1 MQKNRKRIFTW
12 ILLFTVSIQVFW
24 WDGISV
30 SAEPAA
36 IEAPS
41 AVLLESS
48 TGKVVFEQNARERR
62 SPASITK
69 IMTLLLTFEAL
80 DQGKIKLEDPVTVSA
95 YASSMGGSQVF
106 LAENEVQTLETMIK
120 CIAVASGNDAS
131 VAVAVL
137 LESSTGKVVFE
148 QNARERR
155 SPASITKIM
164 TLLLTFEALDQGKIK
179 LEDPVTVSAYASS
192 MGGSQVFLAENEVQ
206 TLETMIKC
214 IAVASGND
222 ASVAVAEYI
231 AGSEEAFVDQM
242 NQKAAELGMVDTHF
256 EDCCGLTDS
265 DGHYTTAMDVAIM
278 SRELTVKYPQVFE
291 YTGIWMEDITHETRQ
306 GSSTFTLNS
315 TNKLLKQYQWATG
328 LKTGSTSKAKFCLS
342 ATATKDGIDLIAVVM
357 GAPDYKARF
366 KDAQTLLSYG
376 FNVSDLYLD
385 ENTDVLEDLRIEG
398 GVEDTV
404 PVRYQSEFRYLDTEG
419 NSLDGVKK
427 TIELPEE
434 AQAPVAKG
442 AEAGRA
448 VYLLNGVEI
457 GSVPILYENDVAKA
471 VYKDYLFKIM
481 EFYLL

>member
-1 MQKNRKRIFTW
+1 MQKNRNCVCGW
-12 ILLFTVSIQVFW
+12 IMLFAIGIQMFW
-24 WDGISV
+24 WNGFRA

-48 TGKVVFEQNARERR
+48 TGKVIFEQNARERR

-80 DQGKIKLEDPVTVSA
+80 E
-95 YASSMGGSQVF
+95 
-106 LAENEVQTLETMIK
+106 
-120 CIAVASGNDAS
+120 
-131 VAVAVL
+131 
-137 LESSTGKVVFE
+137 
-148 QNARERR
+148 
-155 SPASITKIM
+155 
-164 TLLLTFEALDQGKIK
+164 QGKIK

-222 ASVAVAEYI
+222 ASVAVAEYL
-231 AGSEEAFVDQM
+231 AGSEEAFVEQM
-242 NQKAAELGMVDTHF
+242 NEKAAELGMVDTHF

-265 DGHYTTAMDVAIM
+265 DGHYTTAMDVAVM
-278 SRELTVKYPQVFE
+278 SRELTVKYPKVFE

-357 GAPDYKARF
+357 GAPDYKTRF
-366 KDAQTLLSYG
+366 KDARTLLSYG
-376 FNVSDLYLD
+376 FHVSSLYLD
-385 ENTDVLEDLRIEG
+385 ENTDPLEALRVEG

-419 NSLDGVKK
+419 NSLAGVEKS
-427 TIELPEE
+427 IELPEM
-434 AQAPVAKG
+434 AVAPVAKG
-442 AEAGRA
+442 TEAGRA

-471 VYKDYLFKIM
+471 VYRDYLFKIM

>member
-1 MQKNRKRIFTW
+1 MQKNRKTIYGW

-24 WDGISV
+24 WNGITV
-30 SAEPAA
+30 SADPAA

-41 AVLLESS
+41 AVLMESS
-48 TGKVVFEQNARERR
+48 TGKVIFEQNARERR

-80 DQGKIKLEDPVTVSA
+80 DQGKIKP
-95 YASSMGGSQVF
+95 
-106 LAENEVQTLETMIK
+106 
-120 CIAVASGNDAS
+120 
-131 VAVAVL
+131 
-137 LESSTGKVVFE
+137 
-148 QNARERR
+148 
-155 SPASITKIM
+155 
-164 TLLLTFEALDQGKIK
+164 
-179 LEDPVTVSAYASS
+179 EDPVTVSAYASS

-231 AGSEEAFVDQM
+231 AGSEEAFVEKM
-242 NQKAAELGMVDTHF
+242 NEKAAELGMADTHF

-278 SRELTVKYPQVFE
+278 SRELTVKYPQVFD

-306 GSSTFTLNS
+306 GTSQFTLNS

-385 ENTDVLEDLRIEG
+385 ENTDALEDLRVQG

-404 PVRYQSEFRYLDTEG
+404 PVKYQSEFRYLDTEG
-419 NSLDGVKK
+419 NSLAGVEKS
-427 TIELPEE
+427 IELPET
-434 AQAPVAKG
+434 AVAPVVKG

-448 VYLLNGVEI
+448 VYLLNGEKI
-457 GSVPILYENDVAKA
+457 GSVPILYDSDVAKA
-471 VYKDYLFKIM
+471 VYKDYLLKIM

>member
-1 MQKNRKRIFTW
+1 MRKMSKRICGW
-12 ILLFTVSIQVFW
+12 LLLFILGIQVFW
-24 WDGISV
+24 WGGIAAC
-30 SAEPAA
+30 AEPAA

-48 TGKVVFEQNARERR
+48 TGKVIFEQNARERR

-95 YASSMGGSQVF
+95 YASSMGGSQV
-106 LAENEVQTLETMIK
+106 
-120 CIAVASGNDAS
+120 
-131 VAVAVL
+131 
-137 LESSTGKVVFE
+137 
-148 QNARERR
+148 
-155 SPASITKIM
+155 
-164 TLLLTFEALDQGKIK
+164 
-179 LEDPVTVSAYASS
+179 Y
-192 MGGSQVFLAENEVQ
+192 LAENEVQ

-231 AGSEEAFVDQM
+231 AGSEEAFVEQM
-242 NQKAAELGMVDTHF
+242 NAKAAELGMTDTHF

-278 SRELTVKYPQVFE
+278 SRELTVKYPEVFE

-342 ATATKDGIDLIAVVM
+342 ATATKNGIDLIAVVM

-385 ENTDVLEDLRIEG
+385 ENTDALPNLRVKG

-404 PVRYQSEFRYLDTEG
+404 PIKYQSEFRYLDTEG
-419 NSLDGVKK
+419 NSLDGVEKK
-427 TIELPEE
+427 IELPES
-434 AQAPVAKG
+434 AVAPF
-442 AEAGRA
+442 AEGDMAGKA
-448 VYLLNGVEI
+448 VYFLNGTEI
-457 GSVPILYENDVAKA
+457 GSVPILYENAVAKA
-471 VYKDYLFKIM
+471 VYKDYLRKIM

>member
-1 MQKNRKRIFTW
+1 M
-12 ILLFTVSIQVFW
+12 
-24 WDGISV
+24 
-30 SAEPAA
+30 
-36 IEAPS
+36 
-41 AVLLESS
+41 
-48 TGKVVFEQNARERR
+48 
-62 SPASITK
+62 
-69 IMTLLLTFEAL
+69 
-80 DQGKIKLEDPVTVSA
+80 
-95 YASSMGGSQVF
+95 
-106 LAENEVQTLETMIK
+106 
-120 CIAVASGNDAS
+120 
-131 VAVAVL
+131 
-137 LESSTGKVVFE
+137 
-148 QNARERR
+148 
-155 SPASITKIM
+155 
-164 TLLLTFEALDQGKIK
+164 
-179 LEDPVTVSAYASS
+179 
-192 MGGSQVFLAENEVQ
+192 FLAENEVQ

-231 AGSEEAFVDQM
+231 AGSEEAFVEQM

-278 SRELTVKYPQVFE
+278 SRELTVKHPRVFE

-385 ENTDVLEDLRIEG
+385 ENTDSLGDLRVES

-419 NSLDGVKK
+419 NSLDGVEKS
-427 TIELPEE
+427 IELPET
-434 AQAPVAKG
+434 AVAPVTKG
-442 AEAGRA
+442 TEAGRA
-448 VYLLNGVEI
+448 VYLLNGAEI
-457 GSVPILYENDVAKA
+457 GSVPILYDSDVAEA
-471 VYKDYLFKIM
+471 VYRDYLFKIM

>member
-1 MQKNRKRIFTW
+1 MQKIRKRIFVW
-12 ILLFTVSIQVFW
+12 ILLFTVSVQVFW
-24 WDGISV
+24 WDAISV

-48 TGKVVFEQNARERR
+48 TGKVIFEQNARERR

-80 DQGKIKLEDPVTVSA
+80 DQGKIKLEDPVTVS
-95 YASSMGGSQVF
+95 
-106 LAENEVQTLETMIK
+106 E
-120 CIAVASGNDAS
+120 
-131 VAVAVL
+131 
-137 LESSTGKVVFE
+137 
-148 QNARERR
+148 
-155 SPASITKIM
+155 
-164 TLLLTFEALDQGKIK
+164 
-179 LEDPVTVSAYASS
+179 YASS

-231 AGSEEAFVDQM
+231 AGSEEAFVEQM

-278 SRELTVKYPQVFE
+278 SRELTVKHPQVFE

-385 ENTDVLEDLRIEG
+385 ENTEPLADLRVEG

-419 NSLDGVKK
+419 NSLDGVEKN
-427 TIELPEE
+427 IELPET
-434 AQAPVAKG
+434 AAAPVTKG
-442 AEAGRA
+442 TEAGRA
-448 VYLLNGVEI
+448 VYLLNGAEI
-457 GSVPILYENDVAKA
+457 GSVPILYDSDVAKA
-471 VYKDYLFKIM
+471 VYRDYLFKIM

>member
-1 MQKNRKRIFTW
+1 M
-12 ILLFTVSIQVFW
+12 LFAIGIQVFW
-24 WDGISV
+24 WNGFRA

-48 TGKVVFEQNARERR
+48 TGKVIFEQNARERR

-80 DQGKIKLEDPVTVSA
+80 E
-95 YASSMGGSQVF
+95 
-106 LAENEVQTLETMIK
+106 
-120 CIAVASGNDAS
+120 
-131 VAVAVL
+131 
-137 LESSTGKVVFE
+137 
-148 QNARERR
+148 
-155 SPASITKIM
+155 
-164 TLLLTFEALDQGKIK
+164 QGKIK

-222 ASVAVAEYI
+222 ASVAVAEYL
-231 AGSEEAFVDQM
+231 AGSEEAFVEQM
-242 NQKAAELGMVDTHF
+242 NEKAAELGMVDTHF

-265 DGHYTTAMDVAIM
+265 DGHYTTAMDVAVM
-278 SRELTVKYPQVFE
+278 SRELTVKYPKVFE

-357 GAPDYKARF
+357 GAPDYKTRF
-366 KDAQTLLSYG
+366 KDARTLLSYG
-376 FNVSDLYLD
+376 FHVSSLYLD
-385 ENTDVLEDLRIEG
+385 ENTDPLEALRVEG

-419 NSLDGVKK
+419 NSLAGVEKS
-427 TIELPEE
+427 IELPEM
-434 AQAPVAKG
+434 AVAPVAKG
-442 AEAGRA
+442 TEAGRA

-471 VYKDYLFKIM
+471 VYRDYLFKIM

>member
-1 MQKNRKRIFTW
+1 
-12 ILLFTVSIQVFW
+12 
-24 WDGISV
+24 
-30 SAEPAA
+30 
-36 IEAPS
+36 
-41 AVLLESS
+41 
-48 TGKVVFEQNARERR
+48 
-62 SPASITK
+62 
-69 IMTLLLTFEAL
+69 
-80 DQGKIKLEDPVTVSA
+80 
-95 YASSMGGSQVF
+95 
-106 LAENEVQTLETMIK
+106 
-120 CIAVASGNDAS
+120 
-131 VAVAVL
+131 
-137 LESSTGKVVFE
+137 
-148 QNARERR
+148 
-155 SPASITKIM
+155 M

-385 ENTDVLEDLRIEG
+385 ENTDALEDLRIEG

-427 TIELPEE
+427 TIELPEK